1 MINNY
6 KKITNKYLKENKKR
20 TMLAVVGIVLSVAL
34 IATIGLFSKG
44 IQEAEIDAAIKENG
58 SFHLGICSLDQDI
71 ISKVKN
77 NPSVLKSGVIS
88 QGDFIE
94 FSDNQGATKIIAS
107 GEGLE
112 LLPYRATDGRLP
124 ENKDEVAIE
133 SWVLKYIDSNAKLN
147 DKIKIENK
155 EYILVGLLENSVV
168 NQNSN
173 SGIILLKDD
182 NIDLKDAVLLIE
194 IKSQANLKKSV
205 KAIESLVPKDK
216 YIENSKL
223 LMSQGAGDVDYLK
236 SIYTII
242 FIIIGIVVMVT
253 IAVIY
258 NSFQISVVERIKQFG
273 LLRAIGATPK
283 QIRKIVFKE
292 ASILIMIGV
301 PIGLLCGV
309 FANLCVNT
317 VFKILIDDSFEK
329 IKFVISPEVL
339 IISALVAIISIYI
352 SAYIPAKH
360 AGSISPLVAI
370 SSRNSI
376 TKEKIKKSKSRL
388 IKILFGFEG
397 DFAFK
402 NIKRNRKRY
411 RVTVFSIVI
420 SVVLFITF
428 KSFTDMSFNISS
440 TINESQNINF
450 SVVNTTNNTDS
461 KFFIKDEIIDNIKN
475 INTVKEVYKKYNPSY
490 FKAVMNKENEV
501 KEVKNIDQVYKDV
514 EYQGKSMD
522 LLDAS
527 LLAYDEASMEIAK
540 KYLDSGNIN
549 LENINNEDGVILINK
564 NHIYNSKTDNIYIG
578 PIANIKV
585 GDEINI
591 QLINHDKS
599 YNEGDLINEFGKG
612 KENQVKKVKV
622 LAILKDEPFNYNKYF
637 NGLKLI
643 TTKEVL
649 EKLIDTEIKPNA
661 LNIKINNI
669 EDEKITLDELDGI
682 IKGDSS
688 LKIINQIDQNR
699 KTKSSILMIQI
710 LLYGFVIV
718 ISLISTVNIINTL
731 TTNIILRR
739 REFVTLKAIGLTQ
752 KGLKKMIV
760 LEGLLYGIVGSII
773 GSIIGTGL
781 SYLLFRNMYD
791 IREMGWSIPW
801 NAIIIAISFSLII
814 GYLSVLSPLA
824 RVKKDNLI
832 DTIREE

>member
-6 KKITNKYLKENKKR
+6 KKITNKYLKANKKR
-20 TMLAVVGIVLSVAL
+20 TILTVVGIVLSVAL
-34 IATIGLFSKG
+34 IATIGLFFKG
-44 IQEAEIDAAIKENG
+44 IQEAEIDAAIRDNG
-58 SFHLGICSLDQDI
+58 SFHLGISALDQDI

-77 NPSVLKSGVIS
+77 NPSVLKSGIIS
-88 QGDFIE
+88 QGKFIE

-107 GEGLE
+107 GDGLE
-112 LLPYRATDGRLP
+112 LLPYRATEGRLP
-124 ENKDEVAIE
+124 EDKDEVAIE
-133 SWVLKYIDSNAKLN
+133 SWVLKYIDPNTKLN

-168 NQNSN
+168 NQGSN

-182 NIDLKDAVLLIE
+182 NLDLTDATLLVE
-194 IKSQANLKKSV
+194 IKSRANLKKSL

-216 YIENSKL
+216 YIENSQL
-223 LMSQGAGDVDYLK
+223 LMLQGAGDGDYLK
-236 SIYTII
+236 SIYVIL
-242 FIIIGIVVMVT
+242 FIIIGIVVLAT

-283 QIRKIVFKE
+283 QIRKIVLKE

-309 FANLCVNT
+309 FANFCVNIA
-317 VFKILIDDSFEK
+317 FKILIDDSGEI

-339 IISALVAIISIYI
+339 IISALVATISIYI

-376 TKEKIKKSKSRL
+376 TKEKIRKNKSRL

-397 DFAFK
+397 DLASK

-411 RVTVFSIVI
+411 RVTVFSITI

-428 KSFTDMSFNISS
+428 KSFTDMSLNISS
-440 TINESQNINF
+440 TINESNNIHF
-450 SVVNTTNNTDS
+450 SVINATNNTDTE
-461 KFFIKDEIIDNIKN
+461 FFIKDDIIDNIKN
-475 INTVKEVYKKYNPSY
+475 ISSVKEVYKKYNPSY
-490 FKAVMNKENEV
+490 FKAVINKENEV
-501 KEVKNIDQVYKDV
+501 SEVKNMDSVYKDV

-522 LLDAS
+522 LLYAS
-527 LLAYDEASMEIAK
+527 LVAYDEPSMEIAK
-540 KYLDSGNIN
+540 KYLDSGDINI
-549 LENINNEDGVILINK
+549 ENINSEDGVILINK
-564 NHIYNSKTDNIYIG
+564 NQLYNNETENSYIG
-578 PIANIKV
+578 PIANINV

-591 QLINHDKS
+591 QLRSFDNIDD
-599 YNEGDLINEFGKG
+599 EGNLIDGFGQDEK
-612 KENQVKKVKV
+612 NQVKKVKV
-622 LAILKDEPFNYNKYF
+622 LAILKDEPFNYNGYS

-649 EKLIDTEIKPNA
+649 ENITNNKIKANA
-661 LNIKINNI
+661 LNIKINNV
-669 EDEKITLDELDGI
+669 EDEKKTLDKLDEI
-682 IKGDSS
+682 IKNENS

-699 KTKSSILMIQI
+699 KNKSSTLMVQI

-739 REFVTLKAIGLTQ
+739 REFATLKAIGLTQ

-760 LEGLLYGIVGSII
+760 LEGLLYGIVGSVI
-773 GSIIGTGL
+773 GSIIGSGL
-781 SYLLFRNMYD
+781 SYLLFRNMYN

-801 NAIIIAISFSLII
+801 DAILIAVLFSLII